1 MILIIDN
8 YDSFTYN
15 IVQYVGIINRNL
27 LVMKN
32 DKISFNDINTL
43 KPTHILISPG
53 PGKPEKAGIA
63 VELIIKF
70 GNQIPIFGICLGH
83 QAITVAYGGVVKKS
97 NEIVHGKVSTIF
109 HNNSSKIYTGI
120 NTKFMATRY
129 HSLIA
134 EKETLPESLIISSY
148 LKDGTIMGIEHQ
160 YHPVYGVQF
169 HPESFSTKIGFQM
182 IKNFLNL
189 KK

>member
-15 IVQYVGIINRNL
+15 IVQYVGVIDQNL
-27 LVMKN
+27 LVKKN
-32 DKISFNDINTL
+32 DKISCNDINSL
-43 KPTHILISPG
+43 KPTHIIISPG
-53 PGKPEKAGIA
+53 PGKPERAGIA
-63 VELIIKF
+63 IELIIKF

-109 HNNSSKIYTGI
+109 HNNSSKIYDGI
-120 NTKFMATRY
+120 KTKFMATRY

-134 EKETLPESLIISSY
+134 EKETLPENLIISSH

-160 YHPVYGVQF
+160 DHPVYGVQF
-169 HPESFSTKIGFQM
+169 HPESFSTKIGFQL
-182 IKNFLNL
+182 IKNFLSL